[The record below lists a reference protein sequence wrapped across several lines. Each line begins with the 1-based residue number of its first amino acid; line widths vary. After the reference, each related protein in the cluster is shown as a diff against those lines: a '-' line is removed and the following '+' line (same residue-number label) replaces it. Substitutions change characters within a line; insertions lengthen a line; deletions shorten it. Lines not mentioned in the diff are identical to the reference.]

1 MPSPRLKKLRR
12 LFPLSLRDCGIT
24 LLVLAGAALIC
35 TLLRFL
41 DDGDVYVSMVFLL
54 AVLVISR
61 FTSGYLYGILASL
74 LSVFGVNYV
83 FTYPYFA
90 LNFTISG
97 YPLTFISMLAASVL
111 TSAMTTQ
118 GKERQRLQMES
129 EREKTRSNLLRAVS
143 HDLRTPLTSI
153 VGSASAV
160 LDNEGLLSPAEV
172 RELLTGVREDAQW
185 LIRMVENLLSI
196 TRIGGEPAALSKQP
210 EAAEEVLAESAR
222 KFTKQF
228 PGISLEVSAPREL
241 LIVPMDAILIEQVLG
256 NLMENAAL
264 HGKTTTHI
272 RLALAR
278 QGDTA
283 LFSVE
288 DDGQGIPPEKLP
300 LLFEGYLGD
309 SGPGEADGK
318 RSMGIGLSVC
328 QTIIAAHGGC
338 LTAQNLPQGARLQF
352 TLPLEQE
359 GWEE

>member
-1 MPSPRLKKLRR
+1 MPSSRIKKLRR
-12 LFPLSLRDCGIT
+12 FFPLSLRDFGIT
-24 LLVLAGAALIC
+24 LLVLVGAVFIC

-41 DDGDVYVSMVFLL
+41 DDGNVYVSMIFLL

-61 FTSGYLYGILASL
+61 FTSGYLYGILAAVI
-74 LSVFGVNYV
+74 SVFGVNYV

-118 GKERQRLQMES
+118 VKEQQRLQMES
-129 EREKTRSNLLRAVS
+129 EREKMRGNLLRAVS

-160 LDNEGLLSPAEV
+160 LDNEGLLSPEEV
-172 RELLTGVREDAQW
+172 RELLTGVRDDAQW

-196 TRIGGEPAALSKQP
+196 TRIGGEPAALAKQP
-210 EAAEEVLAESAR
+210 EAAEEVMAESAR
-222 KFTKQF
+222 KFAKQF
-228 PGISLEVSAPREL
+228 PEIRLEVSAPQEL
-241 LIVPMDAILIEQVLG
+241 LIVPMDAILIEQVMG

-264 HGKTTTHI
+264 HGKTTSRV
-272 RLALAR
+272 RLSLAR
-278 QGDTA
+278 QGDAA

-288 DDGQGIPPEKLP
+288 DDGQGIPPDKLP
-300 LLFEGYLGD
+300 VLFEGYLGNSD
-309 SGPGEADGK
+309 AREADGK

-328 QTIIAAHGGC
+328 RTIIAAHGGS
-338 LTAQNLPQGARLQF
+338 LTAENLPRGARLQF
-352 TLPLEQE
+352 TLPLEKE
-359 GWEE
+359 G